1 MGSACRVPVREV
13 KTMNAYKPIGVI
25 TALALD
31 TDLKDKS
38 GNVISKG
45 LRGTFTVGLRNYIA
59 EGTQRGPDSGLLLT
73 PRIFTFTH
81 SPP

>member
-1 MGSACRVPVREV
+1 
-13 KTMNAYKPIGVI
+13 MNAFKPIGVITALALDTKPIGVI

>member
-1 MGSACRVPVREV
+1 VREV
-13 KTMNAYKPIGVI
+13 KTMNVYKPIGVI